1 MVGLTWR
8 GDGKGLEMKR
18 VNRLRVSWAV
28 HSVGLG
34 LASVLL
40 GAVGASADD
49 AAPVPEIRPGVLAGY
64 LAATALPDSVALLSP
79 PPLEGS
85 VGQAIDDEASRSA
98 LALQGTARWKLAAMD
113 ANLSFP
119 WAAGDFACSM
129 NAAVTQTDTPR
140 LYQLLRRSMADAG
153 ASTRAAKDH
162 NQRKRPFMVNMA
174 PTCTPGAE
182 DALARDG
189 AYPSGHTAIGWT
201 WALILS
207 EIAPDQSQAI
217 LARGRAFGQS
227 RVVCNVHW
235 QSDVDASLLLAAGTV
250 ARLHDDPTFVAD
262 LEAAKAEITAARA
275 KRLAPQRDCKVEATA
290 LAPLL
295 P

>member
-1 MVGLTWR
+1 
-8 GDGKGLEMKR
+8 MKHA
-18 VNRLRVSWAV
+18 NRLRISSAV
-28 HSVGLG
+28 CGVGLG
-34 LASVLL
+34 LASVAI

-49 AAPVPEIRPGVLAGY
+49 VAPVPETRPGVLASY
-64 LAATALPDSVALLSP
+64 LPATALPDSVALLPQP
-79 PPLEGS
+79 PVEGS
-85 VGQAIDDEASRSA
+85 IGQAMDDEASRTG

-119 WAAGDFACSM
+119 WAAGDFACSL
-129 NAAVTQTDTPR
+129 NVAVTRAETPR
-140 LYQLLRRSMADAG
+140 LYRLLRRSMVDAG
-153 ASTRAAKDH
+153 SSTRAAKDH
-162 NQRKRPFMVNMA
+162 YQRKQPFMINLA
-174 PTCTPGAE
+174 RTCTPSAE
-182 DALARDG
+182 DGLARDG

-235 QSDVDASLLLAAGTV
+235 QSDVNASLLLAAGTV
-250 ARLHDDPTFVAD
+250 ARLHDDPAFLVD
-262 LEAAKAEITAARA
+262 VEAAKAEMAAART
-275 KRLAPQRDCKVEATA
+275 KKLAPQRDCKVEANA
-290 LAPLL
+290 LAPQA